1 MNYSQTKQY
10 GHLERM
16 WSEKKQIPEYQV
28 QSYLYKA
35 QTKNNILI
43 MLILDE
49 IVFVSNGMINTKF
62 KNVVSSGEK

>member
-10 GHLERM
+10 GHLEIM
-16 WSEKKQIPEYQV
+16 WSEKKQIPEFQV
-28 QSYLYKA
+28 QSYLYKV

-43 MLILDE
+43 MLIFDE
-49 IVFVSNGMINTKF
+49 IVFISNGVINTKF

>member
-10 GHLERM
+10 GHLETM
-16 WSEKKQIPEYQV
+16 WSEKKQIPEFQV
-28 QSYLYKA
+28 QSYLYKV

-43 MLILDE
+43 MLIFDE
-49 IVFVSNGMINTKF
+49 IVFISNGVINTKF